1 MPEDQ
6 STRSAPDQND
16 PTGHTRAGSPTY
28 HPGNPPSNNL
38 RVSAEPDASLAAP
51 AHWLEAADRLL
62 GPGPWIGLNPDYRPR
77 PCGLERARGAARSPP
92 LRRAG

>member
-38 RVSAEPDASLAAP
+38 RVSAEPVRKSSEDAPEDPPKTGTLQQAP
-51 AHWLEAADRLL
+51 GTEPNVPSPMVQDGA
-62 GPGPWIGLNPDYRPR
+62 PD
-77 PCGLERARGAARSPP
+77 
-92 LRRAG
+92 

>member
-38 RVSAEPDASLAAP
+38 RVSAEPVRKSSEDEPEDPPKTGTLQLAPGTEPNVPSPMVQDGAP
-51 AHWLEAADRLL
+51 D
-62 GPGPWIGLNPDYRPR
+62 
-77 PCGLERARGAARSPP
+77 
-92 LRRAG
+92 